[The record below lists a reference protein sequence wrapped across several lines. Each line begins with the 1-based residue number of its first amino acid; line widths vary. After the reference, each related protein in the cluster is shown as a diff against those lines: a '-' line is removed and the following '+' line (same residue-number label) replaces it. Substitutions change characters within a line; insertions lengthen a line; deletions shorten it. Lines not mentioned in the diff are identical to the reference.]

1 MEMMNDEPMTLE
13 NGGYFGVCPQ
23 CRRNDGYA
31 NAGRSHW
38 FFCKKH
44 RVKWCAGSNLFSSWR
59 DETEE
64 EQRRVYEEI
73 GLGEFEEIKPLHL
86 PELEETGKQ
95 HPHDLPL
102 TMAAR
107 KGVID
112 LIDIVNARNPDF
124 LKWMCLRT
132 VADLLTEQVHHL
144 RRDINEAI
152 DLAIHRW
159 ITEPDEQIP
168 F

>member
-13 NGGYFGVCPQ
+13 NRGYFGVCPQ
-23 CRRNDGYA
+23 CRRNDGCA
-31 NAGRSHW
+31 NVGPSHW

-44 RVKWCAGSNLFSSWR
+44 RVKWCIGSNLFSSWK

-64 EQRRVYEEI
+64 EQRRVYDEI

-95 HPHDLPL
+95 HPL

-107 KGVID
+107 KSVID
-112 LIDIVNARNPDF
+112 LIDIVNARNSDF
-124 LKWMCLRT
+124 PKWMCLEK

-144 RRDINEAI
+144 KREC
-152 DLAIHRW
+152 
-159 ITEPDEQIP
+159 EPP

>member
-1 MEMMNDEPMTLE
+1 MEIPKIGMISKNGMNDEPMTLE
-13 NGGYFGVCPQ
+13 NNGYFGVCPQ

-31 NAGRSHW
+31 NVGPSHW

-44 RVKWCAGSNLFSSWR
+44 RVMWCVGSNLFSSWK

-64 EQRRVYEEI
+64 EQRRVYHEI
-73 GLGEFEEIKPLHL
+73 GLGEFEEIRPLHL
-86 PELEETGKQ
+86 LE
-95 HPHDLPL
+95 PL

-112 LIDIVNARNPDF
+112 LIDIVNAQNPDF
-124 LKWMCLRT
+124 PKWMCLEK

-144 RRDINEAI
+144 KREC
-152 DLAIHRW
+152 
-159 ITEPDEQIP
+159 EPP